1 LRCPL
6 ISKGGDLE
14 KEGKFNQLVEL
25 MATLRGP
32 EGCPWDREQT
42 HKSIRPYLLEETYE
56 VLEAIDSG
64 DDEKL
69 REELGDLLLQIVFHA
84 QMAREEGRFDIY
96 EVIEGIVGKLIRR
109 HPHVFGRVKVRNSR
123 EVLENWEKIKKGER
137 RGGILDGVPQGLP
150 ALLKAFRV
158 QEKLSRVEPDQGKTE
173 GIYEEI
179 GDRLSRLKEAIQGG
193 DVDLEEKRLGELL
206 FSLVSL
212 GRIFG
217 LSPEDAL
224 RSKVGEYMA
233 RLKKA

>member
-1 LRCPL
+1 M
-6 ISKGGDLE
+6 E
-14 KEGKFNQLVEL
+14 KEGRFNQLVEL

-32 EGCPWDREQT
+32 EGCPWDREQN

-84 QMAREEGRFDIY
+84 QMAREEGKFDIY
-96 EVIEGIVGKLIRR
+96 EVIDGIVKKLIRR
-109 HPHVFGRVKVRNSR
+109 HPHVFGQVKVRDSR

-179 GDRLSRLKEAIQGG
+179 EDRLSRLKEAIQGG

-224 RSKVGEYMA
+224 RSKVREYMA

>member
-1 LRCPL
+1 
-6 ISKGGDLE
+6 LE
-14 KEGKFNQLVEL
+14 KEGRFNQLVEL

-32 EGCPWDREQT
+32 EGCPWDREQN

-84 QMAREEGRFDIY
+84 QMAREEGKFDIY
-96 EVIEGIVGKLIRR
+96 EVIDGIVKKLIRR
-109 HPHVFGRVKVRNSR
+109 HPHVFGQVKVRDSR

-179 GDRLSRLKEAIQGG
+179 EDRLSRLKEAIQGG

-224 RSKVGEYMA
+224 RSKVREYMA

>member
-14 KEGKFNQLVEL
+14 KEGRFNQLVEL

-84 QMAREEGRFDIY
+84 QMAREEGKFDIY
-96 EVIEGIVGKLIRR
+96 EVIDGIVKKLIRR
-109 HPHVFGRVKVRNSR
+109 HPHVFGQVKVRDSR

-179 GDRLSRLKEAIQGG
+179 EDRLSRLKEAIQGG

-224 RSKVGEYMA
+224 RSKVREYMA

>member
-1 LRCPL
+1 MRCPL

-14 KEGKFNQLVEL
+14 KEGRFNQLVEL

-84 QMAREEGRFDIY
+84 QMAREEGKFDIY
-96 EVIEGIVGKLIRR
+96 EVIDGIVKKLIRR
-109 HPHVFGRVKVRNSR
+109 HPHVFGQVKVRDSR

-179 GDRLSRLKEAIQGG
+179 EDRLSRLKEAIQGG

-224 RSKVGEYMA
+224 RSKVREYMA